1 MKFKSQV
8 YTQVSGSVGGLTY
21 AHNKG
26 GMYTRGR
33 SIPTNPK
40 TLQQQAV
47 RNGLQL
53 TSNAWSATLTSAQRD
68 AWNTYAFN
76 VPMVDSLGE
85 SRKVSG
91 NAMYNRSNVIRIQA
105 GLTSVAAGPTT
116 FTLAT
121 LTNPTVSGVASTGVL
136 TVGFTNTDTW
146 ATAVGGALLVYVS
159 RPQSVGVTFFKGPYR
174 YAGRVN
180 GAVVPPTSPST
191 AITSPFALAAGQRVF
206 VRILATNA
214 DGRLSAAWTGSFL
227 AS

>member
-1 MKFKSQV
+1 MKFKSSV

-33 SIPTNPK
+33 AIPTNPK
-40 TLQQQAV
+40 TLQQQGV

-53 TSNAWSATLTSAQRD
+53 TSNAWSATLSQAQRD
-68 AWNTYAFN
+68 AWGVYAAN
-76 VPMVDSLGE
+76 VPIVDSLGE
-85 SRKVSG
+85 SRNISG
-91 NAMYNRSNVIRIQA
+91 NSMYNRSNVPRIQV
-105 GLTSVAAGPTT
+105 GLASVLAGPTT

-121 LTNPTVSGVASTGVL
+121 LTNPGVSGVASTGVISV
-136 TVGFTNTDTW
+136 TFTNTDAW
-146 ATAVGGALLVYVS
+146 ATAVGGALLIYVS
-159 RPQSVGVTFFKGPYR
+159 RPQSVGIKFFKGPYQ

-180 GAVVPPTSPST
+180 GAVSPPASPGT
-191 AITSPFALAAGQRVF
+191 VTSPFALTAGQRVF
-206 VRILATNA
+206 VQIRATNA

>member
-21 AHNKG
+21 SHNKG

-33 SIPTNPK
+33 AIPTNPK

-53 TSNAWSATLTSAQRD
+53 TSNAWSATLTAANRN
-68 AWNTYAFN
+68 AWNTYATN
-76 VPMVDSLGE
+76 VPMTDSLGE
-85 SRKVSG
+85 SRNISG
-91 NAMYNRSNVIRIQA
+91 NSMYNRSNVPRIQA

-121 LTNPTVSGVASTGVL
+121 LTNPSVTGVASTGVVSV
-136 TVGFTNTDTW
+136 TFTNTDAW
-146 ATAVGGALLVYVS
+146 ATAIGGALLIYIS
-159 RPQSVGVTFFKGPYR
+159 RPQSVGVTFFKGPYQ
-174 YAGRVN
+174 YAGRIN
-180 GAVVPPTSPST
+180 GAVSPPTSPGT
-191 AITSPFALAAGQRVF
+191 VTSPFALAAGQRVF
-206 VRILATNA
+206 VQIRATNA